1 MNNDGGSR
9 TLWWLSRALLAWLLL
24 FSGREARA
32 GLLDFFKGFT
42 TSGKGQTSI
51 IGVGKNRNSAKYEE
65 YRQIPTDH
73 PVVDELQLNA
83 DNQEKN
89 YYFEFRTEDSFQSDA
104 RYILRTGK
112 YGQYE
117 MELGWD
123 ELPHILSNTG
133 QSLFVPQG
141 DGELTVA
148 DDIQRALQQNPFLLP
163 SLITEAHP
171 IPLQF
176 HRDTG
181 WFSLHYTPTPAW
193 DLRVGYTARSDHGRR
208 PLGTTFYFTNSVE
221 VQQPVDALT
230 HEISGSVEYAR
241 KTWSLRL
248 AYLGSFYENDVNS
261 LIWDNPFRLDD
272 AVFGPA
278 HGRLT
283 LAPDN
288 QAHTL
293 SLTGAVNLPWR
304 SRLTGTL
311 SYGWML
317 QNDNFLPYT
326 INSALTPP
334 ALPARRLEGERN
346 PFLMNYLL
354 TSRPLDKLTLTARYR
369 FYDLSNENRSLL
381 FPNYVVTDFALAA
394 VARRNLLYAYST
406 QTTGLEAAYRL
417 TSWGTALLKWEWDKW
432 HREFREVSNSDEQRI
447 TPAFALTP
455 TEWLVLRTS
464 YTHAQRDAHGYDAL
478 APEASFPGGEAVQNA
493 RLLALRKFDEAT
505 RTRDGVKLLAQ
516 VTPLNTVSVT
526 VSLDFGSDNFTRSEF
541 GLLRD
546 TYVSPALDVVYSPS
560 PRLNIFANY
569 TYELYDYRQRSRE
582 RQVAGTMVID
592 DPANNWM
599 ATGRDTINTVG
610 AGMTFVLVPKKL
622 EFQSDYSISDAF
634 SRLHAG
640 GANPRAVDFPNDKSR
655 FQQLEAI
662 FRYHLRENVTVQVG
676 YRLERYDESDFATTA
691 IPGVGNI
698 QPYMGNV
705 DSGATTS
712 TFLGAY
718 VPNYWAHTAVASV
731 SYQW

>member
-1 MNNDGGSR
+1 MS
-9 TLWWLSRALLAWLLL
+9 WALLFGVLL
-24 FSGREARA
+24 FSRQEAGA
-32 GLLDFFKGFT
+32 GLLGFFKGFT
-42 TSGKGQTSI
+42 VSGKGQASI
-51 IGVGKNRNSAKYEE
+51 IGVDKNRNSAKYEE
-65 YRQIPTDH
+65 YRQIPTNH

-83 DNQEKN
+83 DHPEKN
-89 YYFEFRTEDSFQSDA
+89 HYFEFRTEDSFQSDA

-112 YGQYE
+112 YGVYE
-117 MELGWD
+117 LELGWD
-123 ELPHILSNTG
+123 ELPHVLSNTG
-133 QSLFVPQG
+133 QSLFVSG
-141 DGELTVA
+141 GKGELTIA
-148 DDIQRALQQNPFLLP
+148 DDVQRALQQNPLRLPDLL
-163 SLITEAHP
+163 TQAHP
-171 IPLQF
+171 IPLRF

-181 WFSLHYTPTPAW
+181 WFSFRYTPTPAS
-193 DLRVGYTARSDHGRR
+193 DIRVGYTARSDHGRR
-208 PLGTTFYFTNSVE
+208 PLGTSFFFTNNVE
-221 VQQPVDALT
+221 VLQPIDALT
-230 HEISGSVEYAR
+230 HEITGSVEYAQ
-241 KTWSLRL
+241 KSWSLRL
-248 AYLGSFYENDVNS
+248 AYLGSFYENDVNR

-272 AVFGPA
+272 VAFGPSR
-278 HGRLT
+278 GRLA

-293 SLTGAVNLPWR
+293 SLNGAVHLPWR
-304 SRLTGTL
+304 SRLTAAL

-317 QNDNFLPYT
+317 QNHDFLPYT

-369 FYDLSNENRSLL
+369 FYDLHNDSRSLL
-381 FPNYVVTDFALAA
+381 FSDYVVTDFALAG

-417 TSWGTALLKWEWDKW
+417 TSWGTASLKWEWDKW
-432 HREFREVSNSDEQRI
+432 HRDFREVRNSDEQRI
-447 TPAFALTP
+447 TPAFNLTP

-464 YTHAQRDAHGYDAL
+464 YTHAQRDAHDYNAL
-478 APEASFPGGEAVQNA
+478 APEASYPEGEAVQNA

-516 VTPLNTVSVT
+516 VTPLNTMSIA
-526 VSLDFGSDNFTRSEF
+526 VSLDFGTDNFTRSEF

-546 TYVSPALDVVYSPS
+546 TYVSPSLDVVYSPS
-560 PRLNIFANY
+560 PRLSVFANY

-582 RQVAGTMVID
+582 RQVAGFTAVD
-592 DPANNWM
+592 NPANNWM

-610 AGMTFVLVPKKL
+610 TGMTLVLVPKKL

-634 SRLHAG
+634 SRLHGG
-640 GANPRAVDFPNDKSR
+640 GANPKAVDFPNVKSR

-662 FRYHLRENVTVQVG
+662 FRYHLREDTTVQVG
-676 YRLERYDESDFATTA
+676 YRLERYDESDFAKTS

-698 QPYMGNV
+698 QPYMGSV
-705 DSGATTS
+705 DSGAATS

-718 VPNYWAHTAVASV
+718 VPNYWAHTAFASV